1 MSHGAAAIRLASER
15 TAHVFTN
22 VVYMSLFVSDQDKAL
37 DFYTTV
43 LGFEKRVDNRSPQ
56 GRFVG
61 VGLPGQ
67 DFLLVLCAGTPGRAN
82 PAAGLAPGAVV
93 VETGDCRK
101 VFADLKAR
109 GVEFETPEP
118 FDAPYGRVA
127 IGRDPDGNRIQI
139 VERPKQS

>member
-1 MSHGAAAIRLASER
+1 M
-15 TAHVFTN
+15 TV
-22 VVYMSLFVSDQDKAL
+22 FVSDQDKAL

-43 LGFEKRVDNRSPQ
+43 LGFENRVDNRSPH

-67 DFLLVLCAGTPGRAN
+67 DFLLVLCPGTPGRAN
-82 PAAGLAPGAVV
+82 AAAGQVPGAVV

-109 GVEFETPEP
+109 GVEFETAAPLDLP
-118 FDAPYGRVA
+118 FGRIVV
-127 IGRDPDGNRIQI
+127 GLDPDGNRLQI
-139 VERPKQS
+139 VERPKH